1 MWLCDPYISRMCV
14 TVSAHSADVAYSGT
28 NQYRAKG
35 EELDDLLSG
44 CVILGAEPVKDGAA
58 DAELMLYL
66 KRQNDNLFLLRV
78 SADNEESTLDVF
90 TASLPKEAYS

>member
-1 MWLCDPYISRMCV
+1 MTSDTTTGTAVHTS
-14 TVSAHSADVAYSGT
+14 SG
-28 NQYRAKG
+28 
-35 EELDDLLSG
+35 SG
-44 CVILGAEPVKDGAA
+44 CVILGAEPVKEGTA

-66 KRQNDNLFLLRV
+66 KRQNGNLFLLRV

>member
-1 MWLCDPYISRMCV
+1 M
-14 TVSAHSADVAYSGT
+14 VAFEGDDKRYNDWYSGT

-44 CVILGAEPVKDGAA
+44 CAILGAEPVKDGTA

-66 KRQNDNLFLLRV
+66 KRQNGNLFLLRV
-78 SADNEESTLDVF
+78 SADNEESTLEVF

>member
-1 MWLCDPYISRMCV
+1 MIAFEGDDERYNNW
-14 TVSAHSADVAYSGT
+14 YSGT
-28 NQYRAKG
+28 HQFQAKG
-35 EELDDLLSG
+35 EEFDELLSG
-44 CVILGAEPVKDGAA
+44 CVILGAEPVKEGTA

-66 KRQNDNLFLLRV
+66 KRQNGNLFLLRV

>member
-1 MWLCDPYISRMCV
+1 M
-14 TVSAHSADVAYSGT
+14 
-28 NQYRAKG
+28 
-35 EELDDLLSG
+35 
-44 CVILGAEPVKDGAA
+44 ILGAEPVKEGTA

-66 KRQNDNLFLLRV
+66 KRQNGNLFLLRV

>member
-1 MWLCDPYISRMCV
+1 MIAFNGDDKRYNDW
-14 TVSAHSADVAYSGT
+14 YSDT

-44 CVILGAEPVKDGAA
+44 CVILGIEPVKEGAA

-66 KRQNDNLFLLRV
+66 KRQNGNLFLLRV

-90 TASLPKEAYS
+90 TASLPKEDYS

>member
-1 MWLCDPYISRMCV
+1 MIAFNGDDERYNDW
-14 TVSAHSADVAYSGT
+14 YSDT

-44 CVILGAEPVKDGAA
+44 CVILGAEPVKDGTA

-66 KRQNDNLFLLRV
+66 KRQNGNLFLLRV

>member
-1 MWLCDPYISRMCV
+1 MTSD
-14 TVSAHSADVAYSGT
+14 TTTGT
-28 NQYRAKG
+28 AVRTSTGQKG
-35 EELDDLLSG
+35 EELDDLLTG

-66 KRQNDNLFLLRV
+66 KRQNGNMFLLRV